1 MLEGDR
7 LVRFLF
13 KLADGLTSPKSRRG
27 FPRVQRARR
36 AGCVLDELVVA
47 LRQAVGELLVMSLL
61 ILLVCV
67 QFRLLP
73 PLKGVACNFGC
84 TVRSRGEQVRTV
96 RVGDAVHDSDGG
108 GGVGHG
114 LVELRIL
121 LDEIDE
127 LELARGHCRDH
138 IIREV
143 LAVLALL
150 LARVQQA
157 QVHLHAQHERLALG
171 GDALGGAFVI
181 VEIWNVLHH
190 ELRHRDG
197 RDRHLCSVHCATVV
211 PQPTRL

>member
-1 MLEGDR
+1 MLESDR
-7 LVRFLF
+7 LVRLLL
-13 KLADGLTSPKSRRG
+13 KLAHGLTSPKSRRG
-27 FPRVQRARR
+27 LPGVQRARR

-47 LRQAVGELLVMSLL
+47 LSQPAGQFLVMGLL

-73 PLKGVACNFGC
+73 SLEGIACNLGC
-84 TVRSRGEQVRTV
+84 LVRGRGDDVRAV

-150 LARVQQA
+150 LTRV
-157 QVHLHAQHERLALG
+157 E
-171 GDALGGAFVI
+171 
-181 VEIWNVLHH
+181 
-190 ELRHRDG
+190 
-197 RDRHLCSVHCATVV
+197 
-211 PQPTRL
+211 